1 MFAENDLHRKSCCF
15 KQYLNDILNEILSA
29 KETEGIVFIPAS
41 PVSERKYEILK
52 MSPEKMPNQKC
63 RVSYR
68 CFPIHPEKQREQR
81 LVG

>member
-41 PVSERKYEILK
+41 PVSARISEFLTR
-52 MSPEKMPNQKC
+52 SPEKWP
-63 RVSYR
+63 
-68 CFPIHPEKQREQR
+68 
-81 LVG
+81 